1 MVRARCCG
9 RELGGE
15 RFCIAHVALLFVQ
28 HAHFD
33 ILTLW
38 SLILGFMIFL
48 YR

>member
-9 RELGGE
+9 HELGR

-28 HAHFD
+28 HALFD